1 MKFQLVLKRSTN
13 WFFLSPSKDNDLE
26 IASSLSCLTDS
37 KFNKNREVLGNGGG
51 AGSKA
56 KPTERIA
63 HKDLET
69 PTFDFIM

>member
-1 MKFQLVLKRSTN
+1 MKFLLVLKRSTN
-13 WFFLSPSKDNDLE
+13 CFFLSPSKDIDRE

-37 KFNKNREVLGNGGG
+37 KFNKNREVLGDGGG

-56 KPTERIA
+56 NPIARIS

-69 PTFDFIM
+69 PT